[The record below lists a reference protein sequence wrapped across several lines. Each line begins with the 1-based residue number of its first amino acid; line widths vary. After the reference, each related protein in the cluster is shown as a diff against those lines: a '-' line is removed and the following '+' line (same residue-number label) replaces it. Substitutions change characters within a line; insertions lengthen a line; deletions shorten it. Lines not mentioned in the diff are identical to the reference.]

1 MNQEKGTEAFPSAI
15 LMTNETIIQ
24 SVGQILGELLEGDA
38 DMFLVEIRVKP
49 THNIKVFLDA
59 DSGVNI
65 ARCATINRGLYK
77 KIEEAG
83 WFPEGDFSLEV
94 SSPGIE
100 EPLKMWRQYKKNI
113 GRTAEVTMNDGTIL
127 TGLLQEVTE
136 DGIVLEET
144 KGKNKKKEVIAH
156 SLLFDNIK
164 QTKIQVVF

>member
-1 MNQEKGTEAFPSAI
+1 
-15 LMTNETIIQ
+15 MTNESIIQ
-24 SVGQILGELLEGDA
+24 SVSQLIQELITGDT
-38 DMFLVEIRVKP
+38 DMFLVEVRVKP
-49 THNIKVFLDA
+49 TNNIKVFLDA

-65 ARCATINRGLYK
+65 ARCATVNRALYK

-94 SSPGIE
+94 SSAGLD

-113 GRTAEVTMNDGTIL
+113 GRTAEVTMNDGSKFS
-127 TGLLQEVTE
+127 GLLLEVTE

-144 KGKNKKKEVIAH
+144 IGKNKKKEVIAH

>member
-1 MNQEKGTEAFPSAI
+1 
-15 LMTNETIIQ
+15 MTNETLIQ
-24 SVGQILGELLEGDA
+24 EVSQFLSELLEEEPDY
-38 DMFLVEIRVKP
+38 FLVEVRIKP

-65 ARCATINRGLYK
+65 ARCAFYNRALYK

-94 SSPGIE
+94 SSPGLD
-100 EPLKMWRQYKKNI
+100 EPLKMWRQYKKNQ
-113 GRTAEVTMNDGTIL
+113 GRHAEVTLNDGTKI

-136 DGIVLEET
+136 DGIVLEES
-144 KGKNKKKEVIAH
+144 KGKNKKKELITH